1 MNEVP
6 SPVPESIPQPVPESI
21 PQPVP
26 ESIPL
31 PITEPLHEPIAAAPT
46 ATNEEAEALLEQA
59 RHEAQSRVADLHV
72 EEGTVRS
79 EQAQNSPSPEDVDPA
94 VAK

>member
-1 MNEVP
+1 MNEVTP
-6 SPVPESIPQPVPESI
+6 PAPESIPQPVPESI

-26 ESIPL
+26 ESIPQ
-31 PITEPLHEPIAAAPT
+31 PVSEPLHAPVSAT
-46 ATNEEAEALLEQA
+46 ATAEEAEALVEQA
-59 RHEAQSRVADLHV
+59 RHEAQTRVADLHV

-79 EQAQNSPSPEDVDPA
+79 EHGQNSPSPADLDPA